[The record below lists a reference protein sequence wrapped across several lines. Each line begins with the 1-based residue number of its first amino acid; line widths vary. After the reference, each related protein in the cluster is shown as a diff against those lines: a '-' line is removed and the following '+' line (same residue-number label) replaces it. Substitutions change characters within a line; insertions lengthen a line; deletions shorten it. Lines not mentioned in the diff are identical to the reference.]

1 MLVLILLIII
11 MVGVVYLATNKSQ
24 TQSQTQEQT
33 QAQKMNGCGYE
44 INEATFNP
52 KYKISRDENGLE
64 VVQSCGR

>member
-11 MVGVVYLATNKSQ
+11 MVSVVYLATNKSQ
-24 TQSQTQEQT
+24 TQSQSQT
-33 QAQKMNGCGYE
+33 QKMNGCGYE

>member
-1 MLVLILLIII
+1 MLVLILLITI
-11 MVGVVYLATNKSQ
+11 MVGVVYLATKKTSK
-24 TQSQTQEQT
+24 EK
-33 QAQKMNGCGYE
+33 KMNSCGYE

>member
-11 MVGVVYLATNKSQ
+11 MVSVVYLATNKSQ
-24 TQSQTQEQT
+24 TQSQSQT
-33 QAQKMNGCGYE
+33 QKMNGCGYE
-44 INEATFNP
+44 INHATFNP

>member
-11 MVGVVYLATNKSQ
+11 MVGVVYLATNK
-24 TQSQTQEQT
+24 TPE
-33 QAQKMNGCGYE
+33 QKMNECTHV

-52 KYKISRDENGLE
+52 KYKITQDENGLE